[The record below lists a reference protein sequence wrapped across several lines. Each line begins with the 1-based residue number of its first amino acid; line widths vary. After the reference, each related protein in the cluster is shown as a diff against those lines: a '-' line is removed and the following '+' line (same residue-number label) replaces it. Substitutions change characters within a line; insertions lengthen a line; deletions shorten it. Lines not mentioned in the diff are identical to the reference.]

1 MDVVAGLLQNPGGVG
16 EMLTSGSIPWGQ
28 VRAHQLLY
36 GLPVVVMGGSVV
48 GSVEGRA
55 AAAEACRGADAL
67 AHLVNWCTHPPCLLP
82 LLRPPPVSL
91 VPQVMY
97 CGLLTTDL
105 ALLLEVLALQNVSSV
120 DAAIIY
126 TLEPVAGAGLAW
138 LVLGERLGP
147 LGLAGAGI
155 ILASSVASQ
164 LLGAE
169 DDDEGGPDPEGQP
182 GPALLPEKAKVE

>member
-1 MDVVAGLLQNPGGVG
+1 
-16 EMLTSGSIPWGQ
+16 
-28 VRAHQLLY
+28 
-36 GLPVVVMGGSVV
+36 
-48 GSVEGRA
+48 
-55 AAAEACRGADAL
+55 
-67 AHLVNWCTHPPCLLP
+67 
-82 LLRPPPVSL
+82 
-91 VPQVMY
+91 MY

-126 TLEPVAGAGLAW
+126 TLEPVTGAGLAW

-164 LLGAE
+164 LLGGELAPPAVAAALASASDVEGSMDAE
-169 DDDEGGPDPEGQP
+169 
-182 GPALLPEKAKVE
+182 LLPAKSKSKKSE

>member
-1 MDVVAGLLQNPGGVG
+1 MVTVMAVCPACGWDGTVATRGRLRGSSFWPACMPGNP
-16 EMLTSGSIPWGQ
+16 
-28 VRAHQLLY
+28 
-36 GLPVVVMGGSVV
+36 
-48 GSVEGRA
+48 
-55 AAAEACRGADAL
+55 
-67 AHLVNWCTHPPCLLP
+67 HPHHMCSPCALP
-82 LLRPPPVSL
+82 LLLALSPRA

-126 TLEPVAGAGLAW
+126 TLEPVTGAGLAW

-164 LLGAE
+164 LLGGEPAPPAVAAALASASDVEGSVDAE
-169 DDDEGGPDPEGQP
+169 
-182 GPALLPEKAKVE
+182 LLPAKPKSKKSE